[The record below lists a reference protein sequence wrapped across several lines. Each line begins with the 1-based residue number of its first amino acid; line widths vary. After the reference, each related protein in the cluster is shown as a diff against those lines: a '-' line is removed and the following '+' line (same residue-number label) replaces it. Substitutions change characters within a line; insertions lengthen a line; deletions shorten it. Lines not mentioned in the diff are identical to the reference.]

1 MHTDRRFKI
10 NIRDIV
16 IMIIGGTL
24 IAAATKYVYDP
35 TGLVTGGV
43 SGLSIILKWISGS
56 NWGYEIPLWLSSI
69 VLNIPIFIFA
79 IFTDGIR
86 SVVKA
91 SIVWAVI
98 TVELY
103 LFPEYDFMPQNL
115 LLVAIYGGVI
125 TGVGIG
131 LLLHART
138 TSGGTDMLS
147 SSLHHFIR
155 SVSVGR
161 ILQIIDWTVV
171 ACGAIVFGIEKT
183 LFAVISVFIV
193 GKVIDS
199 VLNLGKKAKMA
210 LIISSENDKIANDI
224 LYVLDRGVTGLN
236 GRGMYTKEDR
246 TVLLCIGNNRDM
258 VEIKDIVKKYDK
270 RAFVIVN
277 DVNEAMGEGFAEEW
291 YKLD

>member
-193 GKVIDS
+193 GKVIDG

>member
-1 MHTDRRFKI
+1 
-10 NIRDIV
+10 
-16 IMIIGGTL
+16 
-24 IAAATKYVYDP
+24 
-35 TGLVTGGV
+35 
-43 SGLSIILKWISGS
+43 
-56 NWGYEIPLWLSSI
+56 
-69 VLNIPIFIFA
+69 
-79 IFTDGIR
+79 
-86 SVVKA
+86 
-91 SIVWAVI
+91 
-98 TVELY
+98 
-103 LFPEYDFMPQNL
+103 
-115 LLVAIYGGVI
+115 
-125 TGVGIG
+125 
-131 LLLHART
+131 LHART

-147 SSLHHFIR
+147 SSLHHYIR

-161 ILQIIDWTVV
+161 ILQITDWTVV

-183 LFAVISVFIV
+183 LFAIISVFIV
-193 GKVIDS
+193 GKVIDG